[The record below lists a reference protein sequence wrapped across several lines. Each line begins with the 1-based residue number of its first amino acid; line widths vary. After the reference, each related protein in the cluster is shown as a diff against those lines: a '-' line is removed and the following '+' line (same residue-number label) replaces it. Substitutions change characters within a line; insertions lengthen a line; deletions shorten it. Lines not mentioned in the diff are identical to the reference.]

1 MKKHLLALALIAAA
15 GGANAA
21 VVSFSDSFGLA
32 TTDWSHN
39 LSLQQ
44 FDATLGTLNSV
55 TFNFGG
61 QVSSIFRVESL
72 DAAPAT
78 VNANASG
85 NLIFGGPISQTL
97 NISGSTS
104 QAVTAFD
111 GAIDFGGTSGAI
123 IGPVV
128 GTDSDSLS
136 LISGLA
142 AFIGSGTYD
151 INVAAHGAS
160 SASGAGN
167 LISQINTE
175 AMANITVTYDYTARP
190 PVTVPEPTSMA
201 LVGLGALGLA
211 AIRRR
216 K

>member
-21 VVSFSDSFGLA
+21 VVTFTDSIALA
-32 TTDWSHN
+32 TTDWTHN
-39 LSLQQ
+39 LTLQQ
-44 FDATLGTLNSV
+44 FDASLGTLNSV
-55 TFNFGG
+55 TFSYGG

-85 NLIFGGPISQTL
+85 NLVFGGPISQTL

-104 QAVTAFD
+104 QAVSAFD
-111 GAIDFGGTSGAI
+111 GTIDFGGTSGAV

-128 GTDSDSLS
+128 GSDSDTLS

-142 AFIGSGTYD
+142 AFIGAGTYD
-151 INVAAHGAS
+151 ISVAAHGAS

-175 AMANITVTYDYTARP
+175 AMANIAVTYDYTARP
-190 PVTVPEPTSMA
+190 PVTVPEPASMA
-201 LVGLGALGLA
+201 LVGLGMMGLA
-211 AIRRR
+211 ALRRR